1 MTATTQPTTTLP
13 RRTVWSLLGIVIGFF
28 LLVYLLRAVLLPFA
42 IAGIIA
48 YLLHPTTTRLTAQG
62 IPRSGATLI
71 ALLASFLVIIGI
83 GLLFVPIIS
92 AQVVSFKAMLPQ
104 YIEQFTAQLAP
115 LLQHA
120 QKYIDGKSLGDLPEV
135 AKNQGGQVVAFVGD
149 ILKTLLSSGGA
160 LLSVVPL
167 LFLTP
172 VIAFYWLRDWQTML
186 DVIDSLWPRSLHTT
200 ISGLLAEMNQCVAG
214 FLRGQLLVA
223 LVLGVFYAAAL
234 SLAGLEFGFLIG
246 MLSGLLTFVPYVGT
260 LLGGLASIGIAFGQF
275 GLSEWPMVALIA
287 GIYVVGQFLEG
298 NVLVPKL
305 VGDQVGLH
313 PVWIFFA
320 LLTAGASFGF
330 LGVLLAVPMAAALGV
345 LVRFGV
351 ERYRRSA
358 LYA

>member
-1 MTATTQPTTTLP
+1 MTAPQPLALP
-13 RRTVWSLLGIVIGFF
+13 RRTVWSLLAIVVGFF

-48 YLLHPTTTRLTAQG
+48 YLLHPTTTRITAHG
-62 IPRSGATLI
+62 IPRGVATLI
-71 ALLASFLVIIGI
+71 ALLASFLVVIGI

-92 AQVVSFKAMLPQ
+92 AQIIAFKALLPQ
-104 YIEQFTAQLAP
+104 YIDQFSAQLTP

-135 AKNQGGQVVAFVGD
+135 AKNQGGQVVTFVSG

-160 LLSVVPL
+160 VLSVVPL

-186 DVIDSLWPRSLHTT
+186 NVIDSLWPRSLHAT
-200 ISGLLAEMNQCVAG
+200 ISGLLAEMNQSVAG

-223 LVLGVFYAAAL
+223 LVLGVFYAVAL

-246 MLSGLLTFVPYVGT
+246 LLSGLLTFVPYVGT
-260 LLGGLASIGIAFGQF
+260 LFGGVASIGIALGQF
-275 GLSEWPMVALIA
+275 GLGNWPMVALVA

-320 LLTAGASFGF
+320 LLTAGALFGF
-330 LGVLLAVPMAAALGV
+330 LGVLLAVPLAAAIGV